1 MPDFYMDAK
10 DLDSDHCV
18 ETLLYTKLFPQPH
31 SYCYCSQF
39 TEKKV
44 DINEDHTVGEFQNFT
59 LNSLALECLL
69 LITCEIV
76 ADYVE
81 RKERTNRQNDAYIL
95 GRHGS
100 SPRRK
105 P

>member
-1 MPDFYMDAK
+1 MFPQ
-10 DLDSDHCV
+10 

-44 DINEDHTVGEFQNFT
+44 DTNEDHTVGEFQNFT

-81 RKERTNRQNDAYIL
+81 EGKD
-95 GRHGS
+95 
-100 SPRRK
+100 
-105 P
+105 